1 MFEALGPDLHVMAV
15 CQPSVPVLAAVARME
30 AEDHP
35 LVPRSAVLI
44 GGPIDTRRSPTA
56 VNKLPQERS
65 IGWFEQHCIH
75 PVPWSHPGL
84 RAQGLPWLSPVGS
97 ASSA

>member
-15 CQPSVPVLAAVARME
+15 CQPSVPVLAAIARME

-56 VNKLPQERS
+56 VNKLPQEQ
-65 IGWFEQHCIH
+65 QHRLVRAALH
-75 PVPWSHPGL
+75 PPGAVDAPGL
-84 RAQGLPWLSPVGS
+84 RP
-97 ASSA
+97 